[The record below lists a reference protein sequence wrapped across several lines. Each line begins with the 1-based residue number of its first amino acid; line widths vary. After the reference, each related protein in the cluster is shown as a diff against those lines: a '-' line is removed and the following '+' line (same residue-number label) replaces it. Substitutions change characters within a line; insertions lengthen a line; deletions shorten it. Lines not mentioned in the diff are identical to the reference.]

1 MFYLITNQHTHVIT
15 TDEQSIIKI
24 IRHPNFLVHSFTKL
38 GDVKDYLGNYYNDQM
53 KINDYQ
59 SILNIFGINQ
69 PKKVVKHHLL
79 KRVVKNN
86 RPAYYL
92 YTDGGCRFGTSNS
105 AWAFALHDRHKQLI
119 YSDSKGIYNATNN
132 QMEIQALIRG
142 LEYAKEQGLDHDK
155 ILVVSDSMYLINSVT
170 SWMDKWRKNN
180 WHKKGGLK
188 NADQWR
194 YLYDLM
200 STFKDTSIMWVKG
213 HDSNHG
219 NIEVDALLNQ
229 TMDQM

>member
-1 MFYLITNQHTHVIT
+1 MYYLITYQHNHVIT
-15 TDEQSIIKI
+15 TDKQSIIKI
-24 IRHPNFLVHSFTKL
+24 IQHPNCIVHSFTRL
-38 GDVKDYLGNYYNDQM
+38 ADVKDYLGNYYQSQM

-59 SILNIFGINQ
+59 SILNVFGINQ
-69 PKKVVKHHLL
+69 PKKVVSHHLL
-79 KRVVKNN
+79 KRSMKDNH
-86 RPAYYL
+86 PTYYL
-92 YTDGGCRFGTSNS
+92 YTDGGCRYGTSNS
-105 AWAFALHDRHKQLI
+105 AWAFSLHDQSKHLM
-119 YSDSKGIYNATNN
+119 YEDSKGVFNATNN

-142 LEYAKEQGLDHDK
+142 LEYLKSQGLDSDK

-170 SWMDKWRKNN
+170 AWMDKWRKNN

-200 STFKDTSIMWVKG
+200 STFINTSIMWVKG
-213 HDSNHG
+213 HDSTAG
-219 NIEVDALLNQ
+219 NIEVDRLLNQ